1 MEEKERDIE
10 KCQCYYEIL
19 GVEKN
24 ATIEDIKKNYKKLIL
39 NYHPDKN
46 SNRSEEELKRYTHI
60 FRKIQESYECLIDE
74 RRRKWYD
81 VNRNKII
88 RGREEEEEREGN
100 QTNSYSNYKVN
111 INIWGYF
118 NNNCFSGYDD
128 NCEKSFY
135 NVYRKLFDDIIKE
148 ENEELNKI
156 NKINKNNKENPIS
169 APSFGN
175 SQTCGKSID
184 EFYEYWSNFSTVK
197 KFDFFNEYLKSY
209 EFENRHT
216 RRNLKKENEK
226 KSIKERK
233 NYNEN
238 IRSLVQHLKQY
249 DTRYLNRVV
258 QIVEEKRKK
267 QEEKEN
273 IKKQQ
278 LLERKL
284 LFEQTKKKW
293 EEEQAAH
300 CEEEEDLSDHNKNKR
315 EFSLESSHNYYESSG
330 NEHSKRDSNL
340 KRNDYINDDEHQND
354 SNSDHSIKQN
364 IIYRCEVCKKNFKTM
379 KHYNSH
385 EKSKKHITNFLKST
399 RNYNLDDIFGD
410 VGNGEEND
418 IENDDEI
425 KVPKKKKKKKKKN
438 PPTLSFNNIEN
449 SGNSSSE
456 NIMKNDDYLSWCTND
471 KKKYKYKFLDEKDG
485 VKEDISSSTSD
496 EQAKSFEKTDHVTN
510 FEDMDKDIGKCKDTP
525 TNITTKDNSKNLKC
539 QICNQSFDSRNKLFD
554 HIKAEG
560 HMANKI
566 IVPPSK
572 AKKKNKKKGE

>member
-118 NNNCFSGYDD
+118 NNNCFNGYDD

-300 CEEEEDLSDHNKNKR
+300 CEEEDLSDHNKNKR

-385 EKSKKHITNFLKST
+385 EKSKKHITNFLK
-399 RNYNLDDIFGD
+399 
-410 VGNGEEND
+410 
-418 IENDDEI
+418 
-425 KVPKKKKKKKKKN
+425 K
-438 PPTLSFNNIEN
+438 N

-485 VKEDISSSTSD
+485 VKEEISSSTSD
-496 EQAKSFEKTDHVTN
+496 GNKKKKKKKKKNPEPIEKNKEQAKSFEKTDHVTN

-525 TNITTKDNSKNLKC
+525 TNVTTKDNSKNLKC

>member
-46 SNRSEEELKRYTHI
+46 SNRSEEELKKYTHI

-74 RRRKWYD
+74 KRRNWYD
-81 VNRNKII
+81 ANRNKII
-88 RGREEEEEREGN
+88 RGREEEEKKEGDEIY
-100 QTNSYSNYKVN
+100 SYNNYKVN

-128 NCEKSFY
+128 NCEKGFY
-135 NVYRKLFDDIIKE
+135 NVYRKLFEDIIKE
-148 ENEELNKI
+148 ENEEINKI
-156 NKINKNNKENPIS
+156 NKINKNNKEKPIN

-216 RRNLKKENEK
+216 RRNLKKESEK
-226 KSIKERK
+226 KSAKERK

-249 DTRYLNRVV
+249 DSRYLNRAV

-267 QEEKEN
+267 NEEKEN
-273 IKKQQ
+273 KKKQQ
-278 LLERKL
+278 LLERRL
-284 LFEQTKKKW
+284 LFEQSKKKW
-293 EEEQAAH
+293 EEEQAAYYD
-300 CEEEEDLSDHNKNKR
+300 EEDLSDYNHHTR
-315 EFSLESSHNYYESSG
+315 EFRFESSYNHYDSSG
-330 NEHSKRDSNL
+330 NEYSKRNSNF
-340 KRNDYINDDEHQND
+340 KRTDNIDDGEYQND
-354 SNSDHSIKQN
+354 NNSEHSIKQN

-385 EKSKKHITNFLKST
+385 EKSKKHITNFLKIT
-399 RNYNLDDIFGD
+399 KNLDLDDIFGD
-410 VGNGEEND
+410 VGNDEEND
-418 IENDDEI
+418 NEI
-425 KVPKKKKKKKKKN
+425 KVEKKKKKKKKK
-438 PPTLSFNNIEN
+438 
-449 SGNSSSE
+449 
-456 NIMKNDDYLSWCTND
+456 
-471 KKKYKYKFLDEKDG
+471 KF
-485 VKEDISSSTSD
+485 SY
-496 EQAKSFEKTDHVTN
+496 F
-510 FEDMDKDIGKCKDTP
+510 
-525 TNITTKDNSKNLKC
+525 
-539 QICNQSFDSRNKLFD
+539 LF
-554 HIKAEG
+554 
-560 HMANKI
+560 
-566 IVPPSK
+566 
-572 AKKKNKKKGE
+572 

>member
-74 RRRKWYD
+74 KRRKWYD

-88 RGREEEEEREGN
+88 RGREEEEKEGDG
-100 QTNSYSNYKVN
+100 TYSYSNYKVN

-128 NCEKSFY
+128 NCEKGFY
-135 NVYRKLFDDIIKE
+135 NVYRKLFEDIIKE

-156 NKINKNNKENPIS
+156 NKINKNNKENPIN

-216 RRNLKKENEK
+216 RRNLKKESEK

-267 QEEKEN
+267 NEEKEN
-273 IKKQQ
+273 KKKQQ

-293 EEEQAAH
+293 EEEQAAYYD
-300 CEEEEDLSDHNKNKR
+300 EEDLSDHNQHKR
-315 EFSLESSHNYYESSG
+315 EFSFESSQNNYESSG

-340 KRNDYINDDEHQND
+340 KRTDNIDDGEYQND
-354 SNSDHSIKQN
+354 SNSEHSIKQN

-399 RNYNLDDIFGD
+399 KNYNLDDIFGD
-410 VGNGEEND
+410 VGNVEEND
-418 IENDDEI
+418 EENDNEI
-425 KVPKKKKKKKKKN
+425 KVQKKKKKKKKKK
-438 PPTLSFNNIEN
+438 
-449 SGNSSSE
+449 SSHS
-456 NIMKNDDYLSWCTND
+456 
-471 KKKYKYKFLDEKDG
+471 
-485 VKEDISSSTSD
+485 
-496 EQAKSFEKTDHVTN
+496 
-510 FEDMDKDIGKCKDTP
+510 
-525 TNITTKDNSKNLKC
+525 
-539 QICNQSFDSRNKLFD
+539 LF
-554 HIKAEG
+554 
-560 HMANKI
+560 
-566 IVPPSK
+566 
-572 AKKKNKKKGE
+572 

>member
-24 ATIEDIKKNYKKLIL
+24 ATIEDIKKNYKKLVL

-74 RRRKWYD
+74 KRRKWYD

-88 RGREEEEEREGN
+88 RGREEEEKEGDGAY
-100 QTNSYSNYKVN
+100 SYSNYKVN

-128 NCEKSFY
+128 NCEKGFY
-135 NVYRKLFDDIIKE
+135 NVYRKLFEDIIKE

-156 NKINKNNKENPIS
+156 NKINKNNKENPIN

-216 RRNLKKENEK
+216 RRNLKKESEK

-267 QEEKEN
+267 NEEKEN
-273 IKKQQ
+273 KKKQQ

-293 EEEQAAH
+293 EEEQAAYYD
-300 CEEEEDLSDHNKNKR
+300 EEDLSDHNQHKR
-315 EFSLESSHNYYESSG
+315 EFSFESSQNNYESSG

-340 KRNDYINDDEHQND
+340 KRTDHIDDGEYQND
-354 SNSDHSIKQN
+354 SNSEHSIKQN

-385 EKSKKHITNFLKST
+385 EKSKKHITNFLK
-399 RNYNLDDIFGD
+399 
-410 VGNGEEND
+410 
-418 IENDDEI
+418 
-425 KVPKKKKKKKKKN
+425 KN
-438 PPTLSFNNIEN
+438 SE
-449 SGNSSSE
+449 NSSSE

-471 KKKYKYKFLDEKDG
+471 KKKYKYKFLDEDGG
-485 VKEDISSSTSD
+485 VKEDNSSSTSD
-496 EQAKSFEKTDHVTN
+496 GNKKKKKKKKKKKNSEQIEKNKEQAKSFEKPDQVN
-510 FEDMDKDIGKCKDTP
+510 NSENMDKDTP
-525 TNITTKDNSKNLKC
+525 TNVTTKDNSKNLKC
-539 QICNQSFDSRNKLFD
+539 QICNQAFDSRNKLFE

-560 HMANKI
+560 HMANKV

-572 AKKKNKKKGE
+572 SKKKNKKKGE

>member
-74 RRRKWYD
+74 KRRKWYD

-88 RGREEEEEREGN
+88 RGREEEEKEGDE
-100 QTNSYSNYKVN
+100 TYSYSNYKVN

-128 NCEKSFY
+128 NCEKGFY
-135 NVYRKLFDDIIKE
+135 NVYRKLFEDIIKE

-156 NKINKNNKENPIS
+156 NKINKNNKENPIN

-216 RRNLKKENEK
+216 RRNLKKESEK

-267 QEEKEN
+267 NEEKEN
-273 IKKQQ
+273 KKKQQ

-293 EEEQAAH
+293 EEEQAAYYD
-300 CEEEEDLSDHNKNKR
+300 EEDLSDHNQHKR
-315 EFSLESSHNYYESSG
+315 EFSFESSQNNYESSG

-340 KRNDYINDDEHQND
+340 KRTDNIDDGEYQND
-354 SNSDHSIKQN
+354 SNSEHSIKQN

-385 EKSKKHITNFLKST
+385 EKSKKHITNFLK
-399 RNYNLDDIFGD
+399 
-410 VGNGEEND
+410 
-418 IENDDEI
+418 
-425 KVPKKKKKKKKKN
+425 KN
-438 PPTLSFNNIEN
+438 SE
-449 SGNSSSE
+449 NSSSE

-471 KKKYKYKFLDEKDG
+471 KKKYKYKFLDENDG
-485 VKEDISSSTSD
+485 VKEDNSSSTSD
-496 EQAKSFEKTDHVTN
+496 GNKKTKKKKKKKKNSEQIEKNKEQAKSFEKPDQVN
-510 FEDMDKDIGKCKDTP
+510 NSENMDKDTP
-525 TNITTKDNSKNLKC
+525 TNVTKKDNSKNLKC
-539 QICNQSFDSRNKLFD
+539 QICNQAFDSRNKLFE

-560 HMANKI
+560 HMANKV

-572 AKKKNKKKGE
+572 SKKKNKKKGE